1 MDFIGLVQKWREDHS
16 NDAVSLSHPTSDHPK
31 ICVVVRKRPLAEKER
46 ANKDHDSVTCLNP
59 VVWVHNCKLKVDG
72 ISKYLDHS
80 SFCFDFGFN
89 ETRSTS
95 DVYRHST
102 FPLVEFFCSGKGG
115 RATVFA
121 YGQTGSGKTYT
132 MNGIE
137 GMVAHDV
144 FKLLGARG
152 NPKLDDSVI
161 LVSFFEIYGGRIQD
175 LLNNRERLKVLEDGK
190 GEVVVTGLMEF
201 EANNPKHLLEYMESA
216 NK

>member
-1 MDFIGLVQKWREDHS
+1 M
-16 NDAVSLSHPTSDHPK
+16 
-31 ICVVVRKRPLAEKER
+31 VVRKRPVSDKER

-80 SFCFDFGFN
+80 SFCFDFGFDDGC
-89 ETRSTS
+89 STN

-102 FPLVEFFCSGKGG
+102 FPLVKFFCSGKGG

-132 MNGIE
+132 MSGIE
-137 GMVAHDV
+137 SMVANDV
-144 FKLLGARG
+144 FKLLESDRS
-152 NPKLDDSVI
+152 SVSTNDTVV

-175 LLNNRERLKVLEDGK
+175 LLNHGKRLKVLEDGK

-201 EANNPKHLLEYMESA
+201 EANNPKHLLDFIESA